1 MKRSAILALALHL
14 AVLAGLV
21 IRFQQKPTPADLADA
36 KGAVELMLVEQPT
49 VVAPQV
55 PAPPAVP
62 PVPDAPE
69 VPPPPAAAAATESLP
84 LPPPPTPPPNEPERA
99 EVPPVRPTP
108 DAPKITIAGTDSETF
123 AIARG
128 SLVVPASVD
137 AKFRNRQPV
146 YPMEAVRRAQ
156 EGVVLLLIRVSSE
169 GLPIGVDVAKSSGYA
184 LLDGAARDAV
194 LGWHFLPAVK
204 DGRPIP
210 FEMIMQVGFHLD

>member
-1 MKRSAILALALHL
+1 MKRSAILSLALHS
-14 AVLAGLV
+14 AALAGLL
-21 IRFQQKPTPADLADA
+21 IWSRQKPEVVGLTDA

-62 PVPDAPE
+62 PVPEAPE
-69 VPPPPAAAAATESLP
+69 VPPPPAAMAATESLP
-84 LPPPPTPPPNEPERA
+84 PPPPPTPPPSKPEQA
-99 EVPPVRPTP
+99 EVPPARPTP

-128 SLVVPASVD
+128 PLVVPASVD

-146 YPMEAVRRAQ
+146 YPREAARRAQ
-156 EGVVLLLIRVSSE
+156 QGVVVLLIRVSPE
-169 GLPIGVDVAKSSGYA
+169 GLPNSVDVAQSSGYA

-210 FEMIMQVGFHLD
+210 FEMTMGVVFQLN